1 MWSTWWGSRSNGD
14 SLSLYDA
21 TFRRA
26 GRGHPPAPRSIT
38 SAQAFGAEHDN
49 TLLRIDGRLIGQ
61 DRSADDQ
68 DLVLSS
74 ANSIFVAVLPRDFP
88 NDETPWEPGSVLR
101 VTGICSVQFEAQ
113 EQTAGTGGER
123 PKSFRI
129 LLRSPQDVVLLRAP
143 SWWTA
148 AHALLVL
155 AVVSTATLAA
165 LCWVA
170 VLRARLKR
178 QTQTIRRQLDEA
190 AALKEAAEA
199 ANRAKSDFLANM
211 SHEIPTPLHGI
222 LGMADL
228 AMEAGQEHE
237 RRHYLDLVKQCGWS
251 LLTVI
256 NDILDLSRI
265 EAGRMKL
272 DPAPF
277 QLREFL
283 NRVAAVLTVTARK
296 KGLDF
301 SMSVDSS
308 VPDGLVCDSGRL
320 NQVLLNLAGNA
331 IKFTET
337 GSVAIHVECHR
348 PAEAAPGERGSVTLC
363 FSVRDTGI
371 GIDPDRLAV
380 IKRLSSGVPPVAMLE
395 SGAVREAMH
404 HVKGR
409 ASEIDPAAPP
419 GGRTP

>member
-1 MWSTWWGSRSNGD
+1 
-14 SLSLYDA
+14 
-21 TFRRA
+21 
-26 GRGHPPAPRSIT
+26 
-38 SAQAFGAEHDN
+38 
-49 TLLRIDGRLIGQ
+49 
-61 DRSADDQ
+61 
-68 DLVLSS
+68 
-74 ANSIFVAVLPRDFP
+74 
-88 NDETPWEPGSVLR
+88 
-101 VTGICSVQFEAQ
+101 
-113 EQTAGTGGER
+113 
-123 PKSFRI
+123 
-129 LLRSPQDVVLLRAP
+129 
-143 SWWTA
+143 
-148 AHALLVL
+148 
-155 AVVSTATLAA
+155 
-165 LCWVA
+165 
-170 VLRARLKR
+170 
-178 QTQTIRRQLDEA
+178 
-190 AALKEAAEA
+190 
-199 ANRAKSDFLANM
+199 
-211 SHEIPTPLHGI
+211 
-222 LGMADL
+222 
-228 AMEAGQEHE
+228 MEAGQEHE

-283 NRVAAVLTVTARK
+283 NRVAAVLTVSARK

-308 VPDGLVCDSGRL
+308 VPDGLVGDSGRL

-348 PAEAAPGERGSVTLC
+348 PAEAAPGETGSVTLC

-380 IKRLSSGVPPVAMLE
+380 TKRLSSGVPPVAMIE